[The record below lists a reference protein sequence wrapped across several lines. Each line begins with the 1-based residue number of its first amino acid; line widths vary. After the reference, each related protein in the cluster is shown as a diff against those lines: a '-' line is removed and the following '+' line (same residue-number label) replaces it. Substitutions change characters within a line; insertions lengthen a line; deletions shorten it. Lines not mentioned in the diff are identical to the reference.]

1 MGNCLDMGKG
11 FGRPSAKALPHY
23 VEMLERLAKSLPK
36 SF

>member
-23 VEMLERLAKSLPK
+23 VEMERLAKSLPK